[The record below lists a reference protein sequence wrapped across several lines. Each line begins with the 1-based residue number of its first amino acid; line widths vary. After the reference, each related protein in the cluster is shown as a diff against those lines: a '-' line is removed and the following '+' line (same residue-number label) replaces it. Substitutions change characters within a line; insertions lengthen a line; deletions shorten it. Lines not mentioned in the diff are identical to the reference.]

1 MFACSRPPRAWVPSL
16 EQQSVRP
23 GSLRTCARSPV
34 NGRSFRRSR
43 AVPANPRIA
52 IIAFQQ
58 AVAATNEGQRNFAQ
72 LRVKFEPKQA
82 ALKAQSDEI
91 DSLKKQLQDAGS
103 TLSEPERDSRLRTI
117 DEKTKS
123 LQRSAEDAQNEAS
136 TAMNDM
142 YQQLAQKVYAVLDAY
157 SNQNK
162 FTLVL
167 DTSAQQTPVL
177 WANQASDI
185 TKAVVDAYN
194 AKSGVPPQPAAG
206 APAAPRPSTPTR
218 AHTGDHTTAQHDQ
231 ATAVDVSL
239 ADGCLPGRRQ
249 LKPAREFQLQICS
262 AVKSATKNLIRQSI
276 VPGCVCGKSCGKPGM
291 RSFRIRCA
299 LDEASMAVSPLERT
313 ALS

>member
-1 MFACSRPPRAWVPSL
+1 MKRSLTLVCLLASATGVGSIASSSRALAQTPSAPTPAASTHVPSVAA
-16 EQQSVRP
+16 E
-23 GSLRTCARSPV
+23 
-34 NGRSFRRSR
+34 
-43 AVPANPRIA
+43 VPSNPKIA

-72 LRVKFEPKQA
+72 LRTKFAPKQA

-103 TLSEPERDSRLRTI
+103 TLSENERDNRLRTI

-185 TKAVVDAYN
+185 TKEVVEAYN
-194 AKSGVPPQPAAG
+194 AKSGVPPQPAAT
-206 APAAPRPSTPTR
+206 APRPSSSTTPPG
-218 AHTGDHTTAQHDQ
+218 HTSTPRPSTAR
-231 ATAVDVSL
+231 
-239 ADGCLPGRRQ
+239 P
-249 LKPAREFQLQICS
+249 K
-262 AVKSATKNLIRQSI
+262 
-276 VPGCVCGKSCGKPGM
+276 
-291 RSFRIRCA
+291 
-299 LDEASMAVSPLERT
+299 
-313 ALS
+313 

>member
-1 MFACSRPPRAWVPSL
+1 MK
-16 EQQSVRP
+16 
-23 GSLRTCARSPV
+23 
-34 NGRSFRRSR
+34 RSFTLVCLLASATGVGILSSTSR
-43 AVPANPRIA
+43 ALAQTPSAPTPAGSTAGLAAAPAVPTNAKIA

-82 ALKAQSDEI
+82 QLKSQSDEI

-136 TAMNDM
+136 GAMNDM

-162 FTLVL
+162 FTIVL

-177 WANQASDI
+177 WANGSTDI

-194 AKSGVPPQPAAG
+194 AKSGVPAQPAAG
-206 APAAPRPSTPTR
+206 AAAPRPSAPTPS
-218 AHTGDHTTAQHDQ
+218 HTGTTPRPS
-231 ATAVDVSL
+231 TT
-239 ADGCLPGRRQ
+239 
-249 LKPAREFQLQICS
+249 KPPQ
-262 AVKSATKNLIRQSI
+262 
-276 VPGCVCGKSCGKPGM
+276 
-291 RSFRIRCA
+291 
-299 LDEASMAVSPLERT
+299 
-313 ALS
+313 

>member
-1 MFACSRPPRAWVPSL
+1 MK
-16 EQQSVRP
+16 
-23 GSLRTCARSPV
+23 
-34 NGRSFRRSR
+34 RSFTLVCLLASATGVGSIALAQTPSAPTPAGSAALSASP
-43 AVPANPRIA
+43 AVPANPKIA

-72 LRVKFEPKQA
+72 LRVKFEPKQTQ
-82 ALKAQSDEI
+82 LKTQSDEI

-103 TLSEPERDSRLRTI
+103 NLSEPERDSRLRTI

-157 SNQNK
+157 ANQNK

-177 WANQASDI
+177 WANNSADI
-185 TKAVVDAYN
+185 TKAVVEAYN

-206 APAAPRPSTPTR
+206 VPAAPRPSTTPG
-218 AHTGDHTTAQHDQ
+218 HTGTTHPS
-231 ATAVDVSL
+231 TT
-239 ADGCLPGRRQ
+239 
-249 LKPAREFQLQICS
+249 KPPQ
-262 AVKSATKNLIRQSI
+262 
-276 VPGCVCGKSCGKPGM
+276 
-291 RSFRIRCA
+291 
-299 LDEASMAVSPLERT
+299 
-313 ALS
+313 

>member
-1 MFACSRPPRAWVPSL
+1 MRWLGDCNANAPAGDPQAKARFPLKDAGDLDSKDQKEFCIPMNRSL
-16 EQQSVRP
+16 TLVCLLASATGVGSVA
-23 GSLRTCARSPV
+23 SS
-34 NGRSFRRSR
+34 SR
-43 AVPANPRIA
+43 AFAQTPSAPAPAAQSAAGLAAAAPAEVPANPRIA

-91 DSLKKQLQDAGS
+91 DSLKKQLQDAGT

-162 FTLVL
+162 FTMVL

-185 TKAVVDAYN
+185 TKNVVDAYD
-194 AKSGVPPQPAAG
+194 AKSGVPAQPAAG
-206 APAAPRPSTPTR
+206 APAAPRPSTSAPR
-218 AHTGDHTTAQHDQ
+218 TT
-231 ATAVDVSL
+231 TPRPSTT
-239 ADGCLPGRRQ
+239 
-249 LKPAREFQLQICS
+249 KPPQ
-262 AVKSATKNLIRQSI
+262 
-276 VPGCVCGKSCGKPGM
+276 
-291 RSFRIRCA
+291 
-299 LDEASMAVSPLERT
+299 
-313 ALS
+313 

>member
-1 MFACSRPPRAWVPSL
+1 MRPASEGPLSAERRGRSGLKDHKEFCIPMKRSLTLVCLLASTGIAFGQVPSA
-16 EQQSVRP
+16 P
-23 GSLRTCARSPV
+23 SP
-34 NGRSFRRSR
+34 
-43 AVPANPRIA
+43 PAPTPPAAAPVTPVDAKVA
-52 IIAFQQ
+52 IISFQQ

-72 LRVKFEPKQA
+72 LRTKFEPKQA

-91 DSLKKQLQDAGS
+91 DSLKKQLQDAGT

-177 WANQASDI
+177 WANGSTDI

-194 AKSGVPPQPAAG
+194 TKSGVPPQPAASG
-206 APAAPRPSTPTR
+206 STPSAPRPSTST
-218 AHTGDHTTAQHDQ
+218 
-231 ATAVDVSL
+231 
-239 ADGCLPGRRQ
+239 PGRTTTPRSTTP
-249 LKPAREFQLQICS
+249 KPQ
-262 AVKSATKNLIRQSI
+262 
-276 VPGCVCGKSCGKPGM
+276 
-291 RSFRIRCA
+291 
-299 LDEASMAVSPLERT
+299 
-313 ALS
+313 

>member
-1 MFACSRPPRAWVPSL
+1 MK
-16 EQQSVRP
+16 
-23 GSLRTCARSPV
+23 
-34 NGRSFRRSR
+34 RSFSLVCLL
-43 AVPANPRIA
+43 ASATGVGALAQATAPSAPSPADATSALTAAPVVPANAKIA

-82 ALKAQSDEI
+82 TLKAQSDEI
-91 DSLKKQLQDAGS
+91 DSLKKKLQDAGS
-103 TLSEPERDSRLRTI
+103 NLSEPERDSQLRTI

-136 TAMNDM
+136 SAMNDM

-177 WANQASDI
+177 WASGSTDI

-194 AKSGVPPQPAAG
+194 TKSGVPPQPAAG
-206 APAAPRPSTPTR
+206 TPSAPRPSTSTPG
-218 AHTGDHTTAQHDQ
+218 HTGTT
-231 ATAVDVSL
+231 T
-239 ADGCLPGRRQ
+239 P
-249 LKPAREFQLQICS
+249 
-262 AVKSATKNLIRQSI
+262 
-276 VPGCVCGKSCGKPGM
+276 
-291 RSFRIRCA
+291 RSTTPR
-299 LDEASMAVSPLERT
+299 SQQPQQ
-313 ALS
+313 

>member
-1 MFACSRPPRAWVPSL
+1 MKRSL
-16 EQQSVRP
+16 TLVCLLASATGV
-23 GSLRTCARSPV
+23 GYVASS
-34 NGRSFRRSR
+34 SR
-43 AVPANPRIA
+43 AFAQTPSAPAPAAPSAAGLSAAAAEVPANPKVA

-72 LRVKFEPKQA
+72 LRTKFEPKQA

-91 DSLKKQLQDAGS
+91 DSLKKQLQDAGA

-136 TAMNDM
+136 GAMNDM

-185 TKAVVDAYN
+185 TKAVVEAYN

-206 APAAPRPSTPTR
+206 AAAPRPSTPTAPR
-218 AHTGDHTTAQHDQ
+218 STTPRPS
-231 ATAVDVSL
+231 TT
-239 ADGCLPGRRQ
+239 
-249 LKPAREFQLQICS
+249 KPPQ
-262 AVKSATKNLIRQSI
+262 
-276 VPGCVCGKSCGKPGM
+276 
-291 RSFRIRCA
+291 
-299 LDEASMAVSPLERT
+299 
-313 ALS
+313 

>member
-1 MFACSRPPRAWVPSL
+1 MRWPGDCYANAPAGDPQAKARFPLKDAGDLDSKDQKEFCIPMKRSLTLVCLLASAAGVGSVASSSTAFAQTPSAPAPAA
-16 EQQSVRP
+16 QSAA
-23 GSLRTCARSPV
+23 GLSAAS
-34 NGRSFRRSR
+34 
-43 AVPANPRIA
+43 AEVPANPRIA

-72 LRVKFEPKQA
+72 LRVKFEPKQT

-136 TAMNDM
+136 GAMNDM

-185 TKAVVDAYN
+185 TKPVVEAYN
-194 AKSGVPPQPAAG
+194 AKSGVPPQPAAA
-206 APAAPRPSTPTR
+206 APAAPRPSTPSAPR
-218 AHTGDHTTAQHDQ
+218 STTPRPS
-231 ATAVDVSL
+231 TT
-239 ADGCLPGRRQ
+239 
-249 LKPAREFQLQICS
+249 KPPQ
-262 AVKSATKNLIRQSI
+262 
-276 VPGCVCGKSCGKPGM
+276 
-291 RSFRIRCA
+291 
-299 LDEASMAVSPLERT
+299 
-313 ALS
+313 